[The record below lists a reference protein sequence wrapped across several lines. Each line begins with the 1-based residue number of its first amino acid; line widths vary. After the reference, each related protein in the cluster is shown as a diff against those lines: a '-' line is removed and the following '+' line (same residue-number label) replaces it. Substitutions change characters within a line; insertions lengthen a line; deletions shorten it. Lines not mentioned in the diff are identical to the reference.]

1 MTTPISKFKVQSEI
15 PVLESE
21 IAILHPPD
29 EISRNRAHS
38 ESAVI
43 SESTPPQSNDLTDIQ
58 RLVILVPNGDI
69 DEARVAREIW
79 ETAVPARSAVLFI
92 GLYTDIMEEPH
103 MRRRLAMLAALT
115 RDDRIS
121 VETRLEFGRNW
132 IRSLKPISKTGDVV
146 ICFTEQQTGFWYR
159 SLSEALEKTGASVW
173 TLSGSNPMKNAP
185 LQQSFASILF
195 WSLSIVILTGF
206 FWLQAQTLR
215 LTVEWAKNTLLYLS
229 VFGEIGLLWFLHKL
243 LS

>member
-1 MTTPISKFKVQSEI
+1 MTTPMSKFKIRSDVPVSEN
-15 PVLESE
+15 E

-29 EISRNRAHS
+29 EFSKNRART

-43 SESTPPQSNDLTDIQ
+43 SESTPSQSNDFADIR
-58 RLVILVPNGDI
+58 RLVILVPNADI
-69 DEARVAREIW
+69 DEVKIAREIW
-79 ETAVPARSAVLFI
+79 ETAAPARLAVLFI
-92 GLYTDIMEEPH
+92 GLCGDIVEEPH
-103 MRRRLAMLAALT
+103 LRRKLAMLAALT

-132 IRSLKPISKTGDVV
+132 LRSLKPISKTGDVV
-146 ICFTEQQTGFWYR
+146 ICFAEQQIGLWR
-159 SLSEALEKTGASVW
+159 KPLSEALEKTGVPVW
-173 TLSGSNPMKNAP
+173 TLSGSYPMKNTFSLRP
-185 LQQSFASILF
+185 FASILF
-195 WSLSIVILTGF
+195 WGFSIVVLTFF

-229 VFGEIGLLWFLHKL
+229 VFGEVGLLWLLHKI